1 MAVKL
6 QAGVGLLVLLL
17 LAWIASEKRGAISW
31 RFVAATIAAQ
41 IVLAVLFLKLPL
53 TAVLFAQLDRGVL
66 AIQHA
71 TQAGTTFV
79 FGFLGGGPAPY
90 RERNEGASVILAFQL
105 LPLVIVLSALAA
117 LLTYWRV
124 LPAIVRAFAWVF
136 ERSLNIGGALAVSS
150 AANIFLGM
158 VEAPILVRPFLARF
172 TRSELFAVMCTGLA
186 GVAGTVLLLYATLLS
201 PTLPNAAGHLFVS
214 TVISVPAAIVMARI
228 MVPETATPT
237 SGELVREGEVH
248 GSIEAIMQGTR
259 QGLELFLNI
268 VATLLVFVALV
279 ALVDELLGWLPGVA
293 GAPLSLERLFG
304 WVFAPVAWLIG
315 VPAREAA
322 TVGALLGT
330 KTAVNELVAYQ
341 QLASIPGATLTEHSR
356 LIATYAL
363 CGFANFGSVGIQT
376 VGLATMAPARRGELA
391 KLGLRSLLG
400 GTLANCWTAA
410 LVGLIT

>member
-1 MAVKL
+1 MKL
-6 QAGVGLLVLLL
+6 QAVAGLLVLLL
-17 LAWIASEKRGAISW
+17 IAWLLSERRGAVAW
-31 RFVAATIAAQ
+31 RFVASG
-41 IVLAVLFLKLPL
+41 LAVQAALAALLLKLPV
-53 TAVLFAQLDRGVL
+53 TTVLFAQINRAVL

-79 FGFLGGGPAPY
+79 FGFLGGGPPPY
-90 RERNEGASVILAFQL
+90 RELHAGTSVILAFQL
-105 LPLVIVLSALAA
+105 LPLVILLSALAA
-117 LLTYWRV
+117 LLSYWGV
-124 LPAIVRAFAWVF
+124 LPAIVRGFAWLF
-136 ERSLNIGGALAVSS
+136 ERSLKIGGALAVSS
-150 AANIFLGM
+150 GANIFLGM
-158 VEAPILVRPFLARF
+158 VEAPILVRPYLARF

-186 GVAGTVLLLYATLLS
+186 GVAGTVLLLYASLLA
-201 PTLPNAAGHLFVS
+201 PTLPDAAGHLFVS
-214 TVISVPAAIVMARI
+214 TVISVPAALVMARI

-279 ALVDELLGWLPGVA
+279 ALIDELLGWLPSVG
-293 GAPLSLERLFG
+293 GAALSLERLFG
-304 WVFAPVAWLIG
+304 WVFAPIAWLIG

-330 KTAVNELVAYQ
+330 KTAINELVAFRA
-341 QLASIPGATLTEHSR
+341 LASIPLATLSEHSR

-376 VGLATMAPARRGELA
+376 IGLATMAPGRRAELA
-391 KLGLRSLLG
+391 RLGMRSLIG

>member
-1 MAVKL
+1 M
-6 QAGVGLLVLLL
+6 LLL
-17 LAWIASEKRGAISW
+17 LAWLASERRRAVPW
-31 RFVAATIAAQ
+31 RFVAAGMAVQAA
-41 IVLAVLFLKLPL
+41 LAVVFLKLPL
-53 TAVLFAQLDRGVL
+53 TAVLFAQLDRAVL
-66 AIQHA
+66 AIQSA

-79 FGFLGGGPAPY
+79 FGFLGGGPPPY
-90 RERNEGASVILAFQL
+90 PELHPGSTVILAFQL
-105 LPLVIVLSALAA
+105 LPLVILLSALAA

-124 LPAIVRAFAWVF
+124 LPALVRAFAWVF
-136 ERSLNIGGALAVSS
+136 ERSLRIGGALAVSC

-158 VEAPILVRPFLARF
+158 VEAPILVRPFLPRF

-186 GVAGTVLLLYATLLS
+186 GVAGTVLLLYASMLAPS
-201 PTLPNAAGHLFVS
+201 VPNAAGHLFVS
-214 TVISVPAAIVMARI
+214 TVISVPAAIVIARI

-237 SGELVREGEVH
+237 SGELVLEGEVH

-279 ALVDELLGWLPGVA
+279 ALIDELLGWLPAVG
-293 GAPLSLERLFG
+293 GASLSLERLFG
-304 WVFAPVAWLIG
+304 WGFAPIAWLLG
-315 VPAREAA
+315 VPLHEAA

-330 KTAVNELVAYQ
+330 KTAINELVAYR
-341 QLASIPGATLTEHSR
+341 QLAAIPGAALSEHAR

-391 KLGLRSLLG
+391 KLGLRSLIG

>member
-1 MAVKL
+1 VKL

-17 LAWIASEKRGAISW
+17 LAWLASENRRAVSW
-31 RFVAATIAAQ
+31 RFVAAGLILQVALAA
-41 IVLAVLFLKLPL
+41 LFLKLPL
-53 TAVLFAQLDRGVL
+53 TAVVFAQLDRGVL

-71 TQAGTTFV
+71 TQAGTIFV
-79 FGFLGGGPAPY
+79 FGFLGGGPPPY
-90 RERNEGASVILAFQL
+90 RELSTGGSVILAFQL
-105 LPLVIVLSALAA
+105 LPLVILLSALAA

-186 GVAGTVLLLYATLLS
+186 GVAGTVLLLYASMLASTV
-201 PTLPNAAGHLFVS
+201 PNAAGHLFVS
-214 TVISVPAAIVMARI
+214 TVITVPAAIVMARI
-228 MVPETATPT
+228 MVPETAAPT
-237 SGELVREGEVH
+237 SGDLVLEGEVH

-279 ALVDELLGWLPGVA
+279 ALVDELLAWLPAVGGTA
-293 GAPLSLERLFG
+293 LSLERLFG

-315 VPAREAA
+315 VPTHEAA

-330 KTAVNELVAYQ
+330 KTAVNELLAYR
-341 QLASIPGATLTEHSR
+341 QLAAIPVAALSEHSR

-376 VGLATMAPARRGELA
+376 VGLATMAPPRRAELA
-391 KLGLRSLLG
+391 RLGLRSLLG

-410 LVGLIT
+410 LVGLLT